1 MMRIC
6 AQLVLDMIIFPTAPV
21 TQFMATAPSQFRGIN
36 SDTSLC
42 VPPSGGRVTCSRIAG
57 TAIIDDDNGP
67 SSVDLS
73 SAADVQRFFTL
84 FGEADIDFQ
93 FSPASELASLEL
105 YFLNYPSEGIGLPT
119 IELFSFDDALDQ
131 SGTSVSYVLNNSD
144 MLSST
149 DNVRRKVTLEILGN
163 QNLGSYSR
171 LRVNF
176 SYTGMSDIEW
186 LFLSEINLCTG
197 TPTATATDIITTQA
211 TVELSSNNPSDSVQ
225 LSCSVSTPVSF
236 QWQWIRTRDGNVLS
250 GGRFQTST
258 ADGTRTGIL
267 EITELRSTDEGSYT
281 CRVNRQGQTN
291 IQQNFITLVL
301 PGEFTH
307 SGLLSPSVL
316 STLQTTMYLLA
327 FFYAFVSQSIKM
339 F

>member
-1 MMRIC
+1 M
-6 AQLVLDMIIFPTAPV
+6 
-21 TQFMATAPSQFRGIN
+21 
-36 SDTSLC
+36 
-42 VPPSGGRVTCSRIAG
+42 TCSASSG

-67 SSVDLS
+67 TSVDLS
-73 SAADVQRFFTL
+73 SVADVQRFFTW
-84 FGEADIDFQ
+84 FGEADIDLL

-131 SGTSVSYVLNNSD
+131 SGTSISYVLNNRD

-149 DNVRRKVTLEILGN
+149 DNVRRIVTLGILGN

-171 LRVNF
+171 LRVDF
-176 SYTGMSDIEW
+176 SYTGVSDIEW

-197 TPTATATDIITTQA
+197 TPTATDIITTQA
-211 TVELSSNNPSDSVQ
+211 RVELSSSNPRDSVQ
-225 LSCSVSTPVSF
+225 LSCSVFTPVSF

-258 ADGTRTGIL
+258 TDGTRTGIL

-281 CRVNRQGQTN
+281 CCVNRQGQSIT
-291 IQQNFITLVL
+291 QQNFITLVL
-301 PGEFTH
+301 PGKFTN

-316 STLQTTMYLLA
+316 YSL
-327 FFYAFVSQSIKM
+327 
-339 F
+339 